1 MYFAVSISPM
11 THLSSRLVVVQI
23 HLAASIAFDL
33 THVQKLSGEPDAK
46 VDVDRAPS
54 PLPRLN
60 IFTEREETEV
70 D

>member
-1 MYFAVSISPM
+1 M

-23 HLAASIAFDL
+23 HLAAGIAFDL
-33 THVQKLSGEPDAK
+33 THVQKLSSESDAK
-46 VDVDRAPS
+46 VDVNRASP
-54 PLPRLN
+54 PLPRLS